1 MGVILQVY
9 EKYNIIVSRKN
20 LIPIMQFIRFKENFD
35 LIVIDFSKKSPP
47 CILKRSISKFFFL
60 EKLFHMK
67 RGKSKM
73 KTKWC

>member
-20 LIPIMQFIRFKENFD
+20 LIPIMQFIRFRENFD

-47 CILKRSISKFFFL
+47 CILKRSILNIFFGKVISH
-60 EKLFHMK
+60 EKRK
-67 RGKSKM
+67 K
-73 KTKWC
+73 

>member
-35 LIVIDFSKKSPP
+35 LIVIDFSKKVH
-47 CILKRSISKFFFL
+47 LAF
-60 EKLFHMK
+60 
-67 RGKSKM
+67 
-73 KTKWC
+73 